1 MKKKSITAAFL
12 VYLFLFSAPLLIP
25 EEKMDLITS
34 PACYKKGG
42 ELMLYIKLPIELTK
56 AISDYQLK
64 ISVSGKGLAVNEVI
78 AGDQLSVYSP
88 DKDKIKEIQE
98 LQKSGFNNV
107 VAFPVAVGK
116 DVEGDLVAD
125 LELVASGK
133 TITLLRSLITEESAC
148 PKTIQPGTEKKKTDS
163 PVNGG
168 VASPK
173 DYRERFIYGQVT
185 VKDVEWP
192 DFVLILKAEKTV
204 GGGVEKAYVKISQ
217 PGTYNYRL
225 GNLYPGDYIFE
236 TLNFETD
243 VKPTKVTFGPDEL
256 SKKIDIQI
264 SKITPVN
271 LRLYNLEMS
280 HMTVTGE
287 GIFSYHLK
295 AYVCRFDESGAKNL
309 SFNWECGGIFYYNT
323 AAPEKDRCVP
333 LFPAP
338 ILLNTNEQITVELIV
353 NPPVKKDPQEQA
365 SPELYESERDDNE
378 LRITLVG
385 GS

>member
-1 MKKKSITAAFL
+1 MKKKSVTSAFL
-12 VYLFLFSAPLLIP
+12 VCLFLFSAPLLMP
-25 EEKMDLITS
+25 EGKMDLVTS

-42 ELMLYIKLPIELTK
+42 ELILYINLPIELTN
-56 AISDYQLK
+56 AISGYQLK

-88 DKDKIKEIQE
+88 DKDKIKEIPE

-107 VAFPVAVGK
+107 VAFPVAVGM

-133 TITLLRSLITEESAC
+133 TVTLLRSLISEESSC
-148 PKTIQPGTEKKKTDS
+148 PHVIHPGAEQKKADS
-163 PVNGG
+163 PANGG
-168 VASPK
+168 VTAPK

-185 VKDVEWP
+185 VKEVEWP
-192 DFVLILKAEKTV
+192 DFVLILKAEKTA

-225 GNLYPGDYIFE
+225 GNLYPGDYVFE

-243 VKPTKVTFGPDEL
+243 VNPTKITFGPDEL

-264 SKITPVN
+264 SKIAPVN

-287 GIFSYHLK
+287 GVFSYQLK
-295 AYVCRFDESGAKNL
+295 AYVCRFDESGARNL
-309 SFNWECGGIFYYNT
+309 LFNWECGGIFYHNT
-323 AAPEKDRCVP
+323 VAPERDRCVP

-338 ILLNTNEQITVELIV
+338 ILLNAHEQITVELIV

-365 SPELYESERDDNE
+365 SPELYESERGDNE
-378 LRITLVG
+378 LKITLVG